1 MSNPLK
7 RKVGPITLGE
17 KYTDA
22 IHEQE
27 GTATCY
33 AIHLTGCNRVCIE
46 FKDKDGNIRDLWVDE
61 TRLVDKD
68 WNPVI
73 KPEDEK
79 PGPGADPVRRGIK

>member
-1 MSNPLK
+1 MKATLK

-61 TRLVDKD
+61 TRLLDATGEPVVKVEDK
-68 WNPVI
+68 P
-73 KPEDEK
+73 
-79 PGPGADPVRRGIK
+79 PGPGTDPVRRGIK